1 MRVYYY
7 GEPSKALLR
16 WAFKSKKRAPHLRFV
31 LAILLAP
38 ILFTTVFVTWPLIKL
53 GNIAHSIAGWV
64 GFDSRDW

>member
-16 WAFKSKKRAPHLRFV
+16 WAFKLKKRSPGLRFV

-38 ILFTTVFVTWPLIKL
+38 ILFTTVFVTLPLIKL
-53 GNIAHSIAGWV
+53 GNMAHSIAGWV